1 MDTTIEH
8 KRVSTH
14 KHEVILIMQTEVVL
28 NDLGEILST
37 HIHSAEIRVPEDMSE
52 DDRKRLSDNREN
64 ITRTIV
70 IQAASNLLVS
80 NPQG

>member
-1 MDTTIEH
+1 MDVEH

-14 KHEVILIMQTEVVL
+14 RYDLAMVMYVEVTL

-37 HIHSAEIRVPEDMSE
+37 HIHSAEMRVPEDTPE
-52 DDRKRLSDNREN
+52 EDRKRVSDNREQ
-64 ITRTIV
+64 ITKTIV